1 MNGMKRNEATCFLCS
16 APGADCQHADN
27 GNRLRIT
34 CQGERCGSYVITRR
48 AVQRLLEGGPN
59 RDVLAEMVRQA
70 NNRAR
75 ILDISVGGD
84 GLILA
89 NEVPRH
95 EAGR

>member
-1 MNGMKRNEATCFLCS
+1 MKPIEVTCFLCDT
-16 APGADCQHADN
+16 PGAGCKPEDD
-27 GNRLRIT
+27 GNRQRIA
-34 CQGERCGSYVITRR
+34 CQADACGTYVITNR
-48 AVQRLLEGGPN
+48 AVRRLEEGGPN

-70 NNRAR
+70 NSRAR

-95 EAGR
+95 AAGE

>member
-1 MNGMKRNEATCFLCS
+1 MRYLCDHQSRS
-16 APGADCQHADN
+16 A
-27 GNRLRIT
+27 
-34 CQGERCGSYVITRR
+34 EVE
-48 AVQRLLEGGPN
+48 EGGPN

-70 NNRAR
+70 NSRAR

-95 EAGR
+95 AAGE